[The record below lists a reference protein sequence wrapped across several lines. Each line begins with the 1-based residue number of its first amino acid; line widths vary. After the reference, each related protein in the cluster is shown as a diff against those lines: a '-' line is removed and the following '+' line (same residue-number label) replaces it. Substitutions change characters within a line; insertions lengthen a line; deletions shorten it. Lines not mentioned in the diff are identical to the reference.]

1 MDPLSEVLAL
11 LNTQSSFFAGLKAG
25 GDWAIDF
32 PAPDGIKFNAVV
44 EGACWLSV
52 EGVAQAIR
60 LERGDCFLLS
70 RRRTFSLRS
79 DPGLPAVPAD
89 QVYRHA
95 VQGIARCG
103 TADGFFLIGGRFA
116 FGEAAGLLVDGLPPV
131 AVVKSGSEQAAVL
144 SWALRRLAH
153 ELAHASPGGAIVIQH
168 LGHIM
173 LVEMLRLYL
182 ERGGDGAPSWLL
194 AVSDPRIG
202 AAIQAIH
209 ADPARVWTV
218 EALAEVAG
226 VSRSTLALH
235 FKRKAGIAPLEYVL
249 RWRMQLAARAL
260 TRQPG
265 DDFLGRAEAGL

>member
-1 MDPLSEVLAL
+1 M
-11 LNTQSSFFAGLKAG
+11 
-25 GDWAIDF
+25 
-32 PAPDGIKFNAVV
+32 
-44 EGACWLSV
+44 
-52 EGVAQAIR
+52 
-60 LERGDCFLLS
+60 
-70 RRRTFSLRS
+70 
-79 DPGLPAVPAD
+79 
-89 QVYRHA
+89 
-95 VQGIARCG
+95 
-103 TADGFFLIGGRFA
+103 
-116 FGEAAGLLVDGLPPV
+116 LVDGLPPV

-194 AVSDPRIG
+194 AVSDPR

-226 VSRSTLALH
+226 VSRSTLAAFQAQGGH
-235 FKRKAGIAPLEYVL
+235 RAAGI
-249 RWRMQLAARAL
+249 LAALAHATGGARAD
-260 TRQPG
+260 RQPG

>member
-95 VQGIARCG
+95 VQGIARWHG
-103 TADGFFLIGGRFA
+103 RWVLPDRRALRVRRGRRFA
-116 FGEAAGLLVDGLPPV
+116 GRRTAARRRGQERIGAGGGAEL
-131 AVVKSGSEQAAVL
+131 
-144 SWALRRLAH
+144 ALRRLAH

-194 AVSDPRIG
+194 AVSDPRRRGDPGDPRRSRARLDRRG
-202 AAIQAIH
+202 AGRGRGRIA
-209 ADPARVWTV
+209 P
-218 EALAEVAG
+218 
-226 VSRSTLALH
+226 TLALH
-235 FKRKAGIAPLEYVL
+235 FKRKAGIAPLEYCCAGACN
-249 RWRMQLAARAL
+249 WRRAR
-260 TRQPG
+260 
-265 DDFLGRAEAGL
+265 

>member
-1 MDPLSEVLAL
+1 M
-11 LNTQSSFFAGLKAG
+11 
-25 GDWAIDF
+25 
-32 PAPDGIKFNAVV
+32 
-44 EGACWLSV
+44 
-52 EGVAQAIR
+52 
-60 LERGDCFLLS
+60 
-70 RRRTFSLRS
+70 
-79 DPGLPAVPAD
+79 
-89 QVYRHA
+89 
-95 VQGIARCG
+95 
-103 TADGFFLIGGRFA
+103 
-116 FGEAAGLLVDGLPPV
+116 
-131 AVVKSGSEQAAVL
+131 L

-226 VSRSTLALH
+226 VSRPRWPCISSARRASRRWNTCC
-235 FKRKAGIAPLEYVL
+235 AGACN
-249 RWRMQLAARAL
+249 WRRAR
-260 TRQPG
+260 
-265 DDFLGRAEAGL
+265 

>member
-182 ERGGDGAPSWLL
+182 ERAAMARRAGCWRSRIL
-194 AVSDPRIG
+194 AS
-202 AAIQAIH
+202 
-209 ADPARVWTV
+209 ARR
-218 EALAEVAG
+218 
-226 VSRSTLALH
+226 SRRSTPIPRASGPS
-235 FKRKAGIAPLEYVL
+235 RRWPRSRACRAPRWPCISSARRASRRWNTCCAGACN
-249 RWRMQLAARAL
+249 WRRAR
-260 TRQPG
+260 
-265 DDFLGRAEAGL
+265 